1 MIRRPPRSTRT
12 DTLFP
17 YTTLFRSFNADGGE
31 VEHCGNGARCF
42 VRFVHE
48 QGLSR
53 RNPLRAEI
61 CTGLLTLNQ
70 NESGQVDVEMGRTR
84 FEPEDLAF
92 DADGLRSRR
101 CAADTVWTLP
111 LPGHTSVDI
120 SLVAISNPHA
130 VQIIDD
136 I

>member
-1 MIRRPPRSTRT
+1 MRIS
-12 DTLFP
+12 DWSSDVCSSDL
-17 YTTLFRSFNADGGE
+17 
-31 VEHCGNGARCF
+31 F

-111 LPGHTSVDI
+111 PTGHTSVDI
-120 SLVAISNPHA
+120 S
-130 VQIIDD
+130 QIGNASRTERQC
-136 I
+136 